1 MIPTSNQLNYGD
13 LLLQYQPKLIN
24 NWQEYEKFLGI
35 IEGMMSR
42 ELTSDEG
49 ILFDL
54 LVLLIEEYERK
65 HDPIARTTPTAT
77 LESLLDEF
85 DVDSERLIE
94 IFGDR
99 DRVESVIA
107 GKQAINPAQAE
118 SLAEFFNRLSPKL
131 ALSSHDFLL

>member
-1 MIPTSNQLNYGD
+1 MMPRQLTY
-13 LLLQYQPKLIN
+13 
-24 NWQEYEKFLGI
+24 
-35 IEGMMSR
+35 
-42 ELTSDEG
+42 DEG

-65 HDPIARTTPTAT
+65 YYPIAKTTPTAT

-99 DRVESVIA
+99 DRVKSVIS

-118 SLAEFFNRLSPKL
+118 SLARLFNHLSPKL
-131 ALSSHDFLL
+131 ALSARNFIL

>member
-1 MIPTSNQLNYGD
+1 
-13 LLLQYQPKLIN
+13 
-24 NWQEYEKFLGI
+24 
-35 IEGMMSR
+35 MMSR
-42 ELTSDEG
+42 ELTDDEG

-65 HDPIARTTPTAT
+65 YYPIARTTPTAT

-99 DRVESVIA
+99 DTVESVIV
-107 GKQAINPAQAE
+107 GQQAINPAQAE

>member
-1 MIPTSNQLNYGD
+1 MIPTSNPLTYGD
-13 LLLQYQPKLIN
+13 LLLQYQPKPIEN
-24 NWQEYEKFLGI
+24 SQDYGRFLGI
-35 IEGMMSR
+35 IEEMMPR
-42 ELTSDEG
+42 QLTDDEG

-65 HDPIARTTPTAT
+65 YYPIARTTPTAT

-99 DRVESVIA
+99 DTVKSVIA
-107 GKQAINPAQAE
+107 GQQAINPAQAE

-131 ALSSHDFLL
+131 ALSARNFIL